1 MMRFLRA
8 LVIAGMLG
16 LAAQSAWACDPVWLP
31 IARPHGIAFLVAT
44 ASGATAGGQ
53 RAELQLAGGSAA
65 SLRRGPVILVPWEYG
80 PDCRPIPWNPDRT
93 WQLPRTEAFYNGQ
106 LRPRDQWL
114 GGVPTL
120 DVHMAWREPLWQ
132 REDARWTRPG
142 AREALLTPA
151 EFFTVYESLPTED
164 TLTRDRGAILAQLS
178 AWAAKHPSLAQREP
192 ARTILANIRR
202 ALGGVE

>member
-1 MMRFLRA
+1 MRLPPA
-8 LVIAGMLG
+8 LVIGGMLG
-16 LAAQSAWACDPVWLP
+16 FAAEPALACDPVWLP
-31 IARPHGIAFLVAT
+31 IARPQGIAFFVAT
-44 ASGATAGGQ
+44 ATGAVPGDQ

-80 PDCRPIPWNPDRT
+80 PDCRPIPWNAGRT
-93 WQLPRTEAFYNGQ
+93 WRLPTTEAFYTGQ
-106 LRPRDQWL
+106 LRPRDQWV
-114 GGVPTL
+114 GGVPTI

-132 REDARWTRPG
+132 REDARWSRPG

-151 EFFTVYESLPTED
+151 EFFTVYENLPTED
-164 TLTRDRGAILAQLS
+164 ALAGDRGAILAQLS

-192 ARTILANIRR
+192 ARTILANVRR